1 MYNKEECMV
10 KQLTRLVKAKN
21 LLTNQSLQTASH
33 DDCNYTIQ
41 SSVFVKI
48 LLFILIIKPDCS
60 VPFEV
65 EVSFILI
72 PRLRHLVD
80 LVAAS
85 A

>member
-1 MYNKEECMV
+1 MV

-21 LLTNQSLQTASH
+21 LITNQRLQTASH

-85 A
+85 T

>member
-1 MYNKEECMV
+1 MV

-21 LLTNQSLQTASH
+21 LLSHQSLQTASH

-48 LLFILIIKPDCS
+48 LLFIFIIKPDCS

-85 A
+85 T

>member
-1 MYNKEECMV
+1 MEECMV

-85 A
+85 T